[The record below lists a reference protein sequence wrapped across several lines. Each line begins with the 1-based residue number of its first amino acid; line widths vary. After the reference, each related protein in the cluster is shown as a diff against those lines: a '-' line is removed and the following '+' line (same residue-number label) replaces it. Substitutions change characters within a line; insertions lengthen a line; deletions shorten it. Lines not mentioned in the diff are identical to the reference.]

1 MTAET
6 ARDFEALER
15 QAALIMSV
23 LIGAGCEA
31 VAPAILQP
39 ADVFLDVVGEDL
51 RARTYVF
58 NDTEGHEL

>member
-15 QAALIMSV
+15 QAALIMSTF
-23 LIGAGCEA
+23 IEAGCEA
-31 VAPAILQP
+31 VAPAIIQP

-51 RARTYVF
+51 RART
-58 NDTEGHEL
+58 